1 MYTDIPLWLSV
12 LFMAVG
18 LYMLAKS
25 ADVFIDSAATVATAL
40 GVNPFIIGMVVIGF
54 GTSAPELCVS
64 ALAGFSG
71 HSNVSLGN
79 AYGSCSFNIA
89 LILGVAAMIRPIVV
103 VSKNALAAALVLA
116 AISVFSCA
124 LVGLGNGFSR
134 TDGVLALAVFAVLLP
149 LYCWFDQKMKGEAGK
164 VKGEGG
170 MGNGERGTGN
180 RERRKVKGEGGK
192 VKGEGL
198 GKASVLLLVGLVGLV
213 GFSHILVWGAVDAAR
228 ALGVSELLIGLT
240 IIAAGTSLPELAS
253 AVVSAR
259 KGEHEFV
266 LGNIIGSNIFNTL
279 GVVGLAGTIS
289 PFKDVSP
296 YILSRDLPTLVL
308 LSLSIGLFGVNFK
321 KWRQPGHIGRWKGA
335 LWVIAFAVYL
345 GVMIYQEWWMAA
357 A

>member
-1 MYTDIPLWLSV
+1 MYTDIPLWLSI
-12 LFMAVG
+12 LFLVGG

-25 ADVFIDSAATVATAL
+25 ADVFIDSAASVATAL

-103 VSKNALAAALVLA
+103 ISTNAVVAALVLA

-134 TDGVLALAVFAVLLP
+134 TDGVMALVAFAVLMP
-149 LYCWFDQKMKGEAGK
+149 LYCWFDQR
-164 VKGEGG
+164 VKDEGG
-170 MGNGERGTGN
+170 TGNGER
-180 RERRKVKGEGGK
+180 GK

-213 GFSHILVWGAVDAAR
+213 GFSHILVWGAVDVAR

-308 LSLSIGLFGVNFK
+308 LSLSIGFFGVNFK
-321 KWRQPGHIGRWKGA
+321 GWRQPGHIGRWKGT

-345 GVMIYQEWWMAA
+345 GIMIYQECGMSAR
-357 A
+357 

>member
-1 MYTDIPLWLSV
+1 MYTDIPLWLSI
-12 LFMAVG
+12 LFLVGG

-103 VSKNALAAALVLA
+103 ISKNALVAALVLA
-116 AISVFSCA
+116 AISVCSCV
-124 LVGLGNGFSR
+124 LVGLGDGFSR
-134 TDGVLALAVFAVLLP
+134 TDGMLALAVFAVLLP
-149 LYCWFDQKMKGEAGK
+149 LYCWFDQK
-164 VKGEGG
+164 VKGESAFAKATADKRGRGG
-170 MGNGERGTGN
+170 SAFAKAMADKRGTG
-180 RERRKVKGEGGK
+180 
-192 VKGEGL
+192 
-198 GKASVLLLVGLVGLV
+198 KAIALLFVGLVGLV

-289 PFKDVSP
+289 PFRDTSP
-296 YILSRDLPTLVL
+296 YILTRDLPTLVL
-308 LSLSIGLFGVNFK
+308 LSLSIGFFGVNFK
-321 KWRQPGHIGRWKGA
+321 EWRQPGHIGRWKGA

-345 GVMIYQEWWMAA
+345 GVMIYQEWWMSAR
-357 A
+357 